1 MSEPLPQEV
10 VNPLTSAAIFLVA
23 TIDDGGEQ
31 TAHDLLPEIS
41 GMVSAIGFRDPS
53 KKLSVVTGIGSHAW
67 DRLFD
72 GPRPADLHPFIPLT
86 GERHHAPATPGDLLF
101 HIRAET
107 MDVAFE
113 LAGRLVE
120 ALDGAATVVD
130 EVHGFNY
137 FDNRDLLGFV
147 DGTENPT
154 GATAENAT
162 RIGAEDPEFAGGCY
176 VHIQR
181 YVHDMAAWRALPVD
195 EQQRVIGRTKFDD
208 IEMDDDVKPSNS
220 HIALN
225 VITDADGNE
234 LKIVRRNM
242 PYGTVGNGEFG
253 TYFIGYSRTPAV
265 TEQMLTNMFIGDPPG
280 NTDRILDFSTA
291 VTGVM
296 FFVPTIDFLDD
307 PPPLPIP
314 ETAAAVLD
322 QPAGPARTDFS
333 LAIGSLKGIR
343 P

>member
-1 MSEPLPQEV
+1 MPDPLPQQIV
-10 VNPLTSAAIFLVA
+10 DPLTSAAIFLVA

-31 TAHDLLPEIS
+31 TVHDALPEIS
-41 GMVSAIGFRDPS
+41 GMVGAIGFRDPS
-53 KKLSVVTGIGSHAW
+53 KKLSVVTSIGSQAW
-67 DRLFD
+67 DRLFA
-72 GPRPADLHPFIPLT
+72 GPRPADLHPFIALDGP
-86 GERHHAPATPGDLLF
+86 RHHAPATAGDLLW

-107 MDVAFE
+107 MDVCFE
-113 LAGRLVE
+113 LAGRLME
-120 ALDGAATVVD
+120 AMTDAVTVVD

-154 GATAENAT
+154 GATADNAT
-162 RIGAEDPEFAGGCY
+162 VIGAEDPDFAGGCY

-181 YVHDMAAWRALPVD
+181 YVHDMSAWRALSVD
-195 EQQRVIGRTKFDD
+195 EQQNVIGRTKFDD
-208 IEMDDDVKPSNS
+208 IEMDDDVKPANS

-225 VITDADGNE
+225 VITDEDGNE

-242 PYGTVGNGEFG
+242 PYGTVGKGEFG

-265 TEQMLTNMFIGDPPG
+265 TERMLTNMFIGSPPG

-291 VTGVM
+291 VTGGM
-296 FFVPTIDFLDD
+296 FFVPTVDFLDD

-314 ETAAAVLD
+314 EA
-322 QPAGPARTDFS
+322 PAEVRASDYS
-333 LAIGSLKGIR
+333 LAIGSLKGT
-343 P
+343 PQ

>member
-1 MSEPLPQEV
+1 MPEPLPQEV

-31 TAHDLLPEIS
+31 AVHDLLPEIA
-41 GMVSAIGFRDPS
+41 GMVGAIGFRDPS
-53 KKLSVVTGIGSHAW
+53 KNLSVVTGIGSHAW
-67 DRLFD
+67 DRLFA
-72 GPRPADLHPFIPLT
+72 GPRPADLHPFIALT
-86 GERHHAPATPGDLLF
+86 GARHHAPATPGDLLF

-120 ALDGAATVVD
+120 ALDGAVTVVD

-154 GATAENAT
+154 GTTAENAT
-162 RIGAEDPEFAGGCY
+162 RIGAEDPDFAGGCY

-181 YVHDMAAWRALPVD
+181 YVHDMTAWRALPVD
-195 EQQRVIGRTKFDD
+195 EQQKVIGRTKFDD

-225 VITDADGNE
+225 VITDANGNE

-242 PYGTVGNGEFG
+242 PYGTVGTGEFG

-291 VTGVM
+291 VTGAM

-314 ETAAAVLD
+314 ETTAEVV
-322 QPAGPARTDFS
+322 RTDYS
-333 LAIGSLKGIR
+333 LAIGSLKGTR
-343 P
+343 Q

>member
-1 MSEPLPQEV
+1 MPEPLPQEIV
-10 VNPLTSAAIFLVA
+10 DPLTSAAIFLVA

-31 TAHDLLPEIS
+31 IVHDALSEIS
-41 GMVSAIGFRDPS
+41 GLVRAIGFRDPT
-53 KKLSVVTGIGSHAW
+53 KNLSVVTSIGSAAW

-72 GPRPADLHPFIPLT
+72 GPRPAELHPFVPLD
-86 GERHHAPATPGDLLF
+86 GPRHSAPATPGDLLM

-107 MDVAFE
+107 MDVCFE
-113 LAGRLVE
+113 LAGRVVE
-120 ALDGAATVVD
+120 SMDGAATVVD

-147 DGTENPT
+147 DGTENPI
-154 GATAENAT
+154 GATADNAT
-162 RIGAEDPEFAGGCY
+162 RIGAEDPDFAGGSY

-181 YVHDMAAWRALPVD
+181 YVHDMSAWRALPVD
-195 EQQRVIGRTKFDD
+195 EQQNVIGRTKADD
-208 IEMDDDVKPSNS
+208 IEMDDDVKPPNS

-225 VITDADGNE
+225 VITDEDGNE

-242 PYGTVGNGEFG
+242 PYGAVGKGEFG

-265 TEQMLTNMFIGDPPG
+265 TERMLTNMFIGDPPG

-291 VTGVM
+291 VTGGM
-296 FFVPTIDFLDD
+296 FFVPTVDFLDD

-314 ETAAAVLD
+314 EVAVE
-322 QPAGPARTDFS
+322 PATVRADNS
-333 LAIGSLKGIR
+333 LSIGSLKGTPR
-343 P
+343 